1 MQTTTSE
8 GLMRKFVFVILFL
21 LSSALAGEA
30 GVPGVQTVR
39 HQMTSD
45 NTIFYVSTTGDDING
60 DGSLAK
66 PWATI

>member
-1 MQTTTSE
+1 
-8 GLMRKFVFVILFL
+8 MRKFVFAILLL

-30 GVPGVQTVR
+30 GVPGVQKVR
-39 HQMTSD
+39 YQLTS
-45 NTIFYVSTTGDDING
+45 NAIFYVSTTGDDING